1 METAERLGAA
11 EAETETEIE
20 REAES
25 VGQSSLFWS
34 FGCVGLVVYIVNT
47 RLAF

>member
-20 REAES
+20 RQSQS
-25 VGQSSLFWS
+25 VSLLCFGVFDAWDLS
-34 FGCVGLVVYIVNT
+34 FI
-47 RLAF
+47 